1 MNEDFKE
8 DQLVDLTL
16 IEKEKM
22 RNSVRVLMELGY
34 KTLKDDFDS
43 AYTLFRIRTRV
54 EDNNG
59 DISREDLIKLLELAN
74 KSLELFKDKIEE
86 IEKEMNQAN
95 KDLDLTE
102 KYYKM
107 MSERILK
114 LQTEYNGCIKG
125 DNLCLK

>member
-1 MNEDFKE
+1 MNKDLNEN
-8 DQLVDLTL
+8 QMMDLTL

-22 RNSVRVLMELGY
+22 RNGVRVLMELVF

-43 AYTLFRIRTRV
+43 TYTLFRIRSRV

-59 DISREDLIKLLELAN
+59 DINREDLIKLLELAN
-74 KSLELFKDKIEE
+74 KSLELFKDRIEE
-86 IEKEMNQAN
+86 IEREMNQVN
-95 KDLDLTE
+95 IDLDLTE

-114 LQTEYNGCIKG
+114 LQTDYNGCIKG
-125 DNLCLK
+125 ENLCLE

>member
-8 DQLVDLTL
+8 DQLMDLTL

-22 RNSVRVLMELGY
+22 RNGVKVLMELVY

-59 DISREDLIKLLELAN
+59 DISREDLIKLSELVN
-74 KSLELFKDKIEE
+74 KSLELFKDRIEE
-86 IEKEMNQAN
+86 IEREMDQVNM
-95 KDLDLTE
+95 DLVLTE
-102 KYYKM
+102 NYYKI

-114 LQTEYNGCIKG
+114 LQTEYNGCVKCVE
-125 DNLCLK
+125 NK

>member
-8 DQLVDLTL
+8 NQLVDLTL

-22 RNSVRVLMELGY
+22 RNGVRVLMELVY

-54 EDNNG
+54 EENDGN
-59 DISREDLIKLLELAN
+59 ISHEDLIKLLELAN
-74 KSLELFKDKIEE
+74 RSLELFKDKIEE
-86 IEKEMNQAN
+86 IEKEMDQVNM
-95 KDLDLTE
+95 DLVLTE
-102 KYYKM
+102 NYYKM

-114 LQTEYNGCIKG
+114 LQTEYNGCVKCAE
-125 DNLCLK
+125 NK

>member
-8 DQLVDLTL
+8 NQLIELAS

-22 RNSVRVLMELGY
+22 RNGVRVLMELVY

-43 AYTLFRIRTRV
+43 AYTLFRVRTRV
-54 EDNNG
+54 EENDG
-59 DISREDLIKLLELAN
+59 DISHEDLIKLLELAN

-86 IEKEMNQAN
+86 IEKEMDQVNM
-95 KDLDLTE
+95 DLVLTE
-102 KYYKM
+102 NYYKM

-114 LQTEYNGCIKG
+114 LQTEYNGCVKCVE
-125 DNLCLK
+125 NK

>member
-8 DQLVDLTL
+8 NQLVDLTL

-22 RNSVRVLMELGY
+22 RNGVKVLMELVY

-59 DISREDLIKLLELAN
+59 DISREDLIKLLKLAN
-74 KSLELFKDKIEE
+74 KSLELFKVKIEE
-86 IEKEMNQAN
+86 IEREMDQVNM
-95 KDLDLTE
+95 DLVLTE
-102 KYYKM
+102 NYYKM

-114 LQTEYNGCIKG
+114 LQTEYNGCVKCVE
-125 DNLCLK
+125 NK

>member
-8 DQLVDLTL
+8 NQLVDLTL

-22 RNSVRVLMELGY
+22 RNGVKVLMELVY

-59 DISREDLIKLLELAN
+59 DISREDLIKLSELAN
-74 KSLELFKDKIEE
+74 KSLELFKDRIEE
-86 IEKEMNQAN
+86 IEREMDQVNM
-95 KDLDLTE
+95 DLVLTE
-102 KYYKM
+102 NYYKM

-114 LQTEYNGCIKG
+114 LQTEYNGCVKCVE
-125 DNLCLK
+125 NK

>member
-8 DQLVDLTL
+8 DQLMDLTL

-22 RNSVRVLMELGY
+22 RNGVKVLMELVY

-59 DISREDLIKLLELAN
+59 DISREDLIKLSELVN
-74 KSLELFKDKIEE
+74 KSLELFKDRIEE
-86 IEKEMNQAN
+86 IEREMDQVNM
-95 KDLDLTE
+95 DLVLTE
-102 KYYKM
+102 NYYKM

-114 LQTEYNGCIKG
+114 LQTEYNGCVKCVE
-125 DNLCLK
+125 NK

>member
-8 DQLVDLTL
+8 DQLMDLTL

-22 RNSVRVLMELGY
+22 RNGVKVLMELVY

-59 DISREDLIKLLELAN
+59 DISREDLIKLSELAN
-74 KSLELFKDKIEE
+74 KSLELFKDRIEE
-86 IEKEMNQAN
+86 IEREMDQVNM
-95 KDLDLTE
+95 DLVLTE
-102 KYYKM
+102 NYYKM

-114 LQTEYNGCIKG
+114 LQTEYNGCVKCVE
-125 DNLCLK
+125 NK